1 MTPLQIELV
10 RDSWAKVVP
19 IAEQAAATFYARLFE
34 LDPSLEP
41 LFKSD
46 LKSQGRKLTSMINTV
61 VGNLRNLSTL
71 VPAIEDLGRRHVGY
85 GVKPAHYETVGA
97 ALLWT
102 LEKGLGDAFTAE
114 TREAWTRAYVIL
126 SEVMQ
131 SAVAREEDPNAR
143 ELSASARA

>member
-1 MTPLQIELV
+1 MTPKQIDLV
-10 RDSWAKVVP
+10 RESWAKVVP
-19 IAEQAAATFYARLFE
+19 IADQAAATFYARLFE
-34 LDPSLEP
+34 LDPSLRS

-46 LKSQGRKLTSMINTV
+46 MKAQGRKLTSMIGTV
-61 VGNLRNLSTL
+61 VANLRNLSTI

-85 GVKPAHYETVGA
+85 GVKPAHYETVGS

-131 SAVAREEDPNAR
+131 SAAARYEKGEAVAQA
-143 ELSASARA
+143 